1 MKRMSVDAK
10 KNLVSRVLSGEENR
24 ASVAREFGITRQR
37 VHQIASAVGATPR
50 AAAIEQKRLEVAGL
64 LIENPDQC
72 LAQLCKEQQIPPS
85 IVSSARKIVG
95 HESKKARVA
104 RRRSRIGLALTQGAR
119 QRGERRAV
127 IEAFPGSQK
136 MITAVAKELD
146 IYPGRDGLL
155 ITRSQKEERD
165 MKTRERERS
174 LRKRRAAVRL
184 AKRLRVR
191 QELARRAA
199 LKATSRHE
207 LKVRARHELR
217 NRQRQGVIKDMQL
230 YPKISVAELMRH
242 HDVAREFVRKIKHEM
257 SKAT

>member
-37 VHQIASAVGATPR
+37 VHQIASAVGATSR

-72 LAQLCKEQQIPPS
+72 LTQLCKEQQIPPS

-104 RRRSRIGLALTQGAR
+104 RRRSRIELALTQGAR

-136 MITAVAKELD
+136 MITEIAKELD
-146 IYPGRDGLL
+146 IYPGRDGPL
-155 ITRSQKEERD
+155 ITRSQKEKRD
-165 MKTRERERS
+165 MKKRERERR

-184 AKRLRVR
+184 ARRLRVR
-191 QELARRAA
+191 QELARKAA
-199 LKATSRHE
+199 QKAVSRHE
-207 LKVRARHELR
+207 LKLRARHELR

-230 YPKISVAELMRH
+230 YPKISVTELMRH
-242 HDVAREFVRKIKHEM
+242 HDVSRKFVHEIKIELL
-257 SKAT
+257 KAT